1 MERNLLT
8 TNIYG
13 VFNILLTIADEPKNK
28 YCAGLHNMELKNFN
42 YFSSISC
49 LVILLSYF
57 SFSVNEEQL
66 QREYAGAGIDADLLV
81 RILRKFGL
89 KSKSVRLTISQL
101 SRTPLPAIAQC
112 KDGHFILIGK
122 VADGKVLIQHGAS
135 GEVDLLP
142 IESFDSL
149 WNGQVVLATKRVPV
163 LGAGGKFD
171 LSWFIP
177 AVLKYK
183 SLLGEVLLMSLFIQ
197 LFALIS
203 PLFFQVVMDK
213 VLVHQSMST
222 LNILVL
228 GLATVALF
236 EVIMG
241 GLRTYVFS
249 HTANRIDVELGA
261 KLFKHLLSLPIAY
274 FQARRVG
281 ETVARVREL
290 ENIREFITSSAL
302 TLVMDLLFTIIFL
315 CVMWYYSPLLTTVVL
330 LSLPLYILIAVV
342 VTPVLR
348 KRIDEKFRRSAEN
361 QSFLVESVTGV
372 ETLKAM
378 SVQNQA
384 QQRWEELLAA
394 YVSAS
399 FRAANLGNIAGQ
411 SVQLISKLCSAMILF
426 FGAKAAIDGEL
437 TVGQLVAFNM
447 FAGHVTAPVLRLS
460 QLWND
465 FQQARLSVE
474 RLGDVLNSPTEP
486 GYDPNRSSLKSIA
499 GQLTFDQV
507 TFRYRPDKPEVL
519 RRISLDIPAGQTVG
533 IVGPSGS
540 GKSTLT
546 KLVQRMFV
554 PESGRVMIDGFDLA
568 MVDTSWLR
576 TQIGV
581 VLQENLL
588 FNRSVRDNI
597 ALSDP
602 GMSMERVIDA
612 AKLAGAHEFILALP
626 EGYDTVLEERGSNLS
641 GGQRQRVAIARA
653 LVSNPRIL
661 ILDEATSALDYESE
675 SIIQHNMRAI
685 CEGRTVLIIA
695 HRLSTVR
702 QCDRI
707 LTIENGQLVED
718 GSHTELLLQGGRYAR
733 LCAIQSGGQL
743 EEAL

>member
-1 MERNLLT
+1 MTYTDMRTHDPENLSDADQADQHRLHSGLAC
-8 TNIYG
+8 IS
-13 VFNILLTIADEPKNK
+13 ILLQFFRQPANPAQLERELAGKPVTSDE
-28 YCAGLHNMELKNFN
+28 
-42 YFSSISC
+42 
-49 LVILLSYF
+49 
-57 SFSVNEEQL
+57 
-66 QREYAGAGIDADLLV
+66 LV
-81 RILRKFGL
+81 RLCLRLGL
-89 KSKSVRLTISQL
+89 KSKRVNITAAQL
-101 SRTPLPAIAQC
+101 ERAPLPAIAEC
-112 KDGHFILIGK
+112 ADGSFVLVGK
-122 VADGKVLIQHGAS
+122 VADGKVLVQD
-135 GEVDLLP
+135 GETGQMSMLE
-142 IESFDSL
+142 IEQFAERWTGHL
-149 WNGQVVLATKRVPV
+149 VLATKRAPL
-163 LGAGGKFD
+163 LGQGGKFD

-183 SLLGEVLLMSLFIQ
+183 RLLGEVVLMSLFLQ
-197 LFALIS
+197 LFALTS

-222 LNILVL
+222 LNVLVI

-236 EVIMG
+236 EVVLG

-261 KLFKHLLSLPIAY
+261 KLFKHLLSLPMAY
-274 FQARRVG
+274 FQSRRVG

-302 TLVMDLLFTIIFL
+302 TLVMDLLFTVVFL
-315 CVMWYYSPLLTTVVL
+315 VVMWHYSPMLTTVVL
-330 LSLPLYILIAVV
+330 LSLPCYVLIAVV
-342 VTPVLR
+342 VTPILR
-348 KRIDEKFRRSAEN
+348 KRIDEKFRRSAES

-378 SVQNQA
+378 SVQPQA
-384 QQRWEELLAA
+384 QSRWEELLAA
-394 YVSAS
+394 YVGAS

-411 SVQLISKLCSAMILF
+411 AVQLVSKLCSAIILF
-426 FGAKAAIDGEL
+426 WGAKSVIDGQL

-486 GYDPNRSSLKSIA
+486 GYDPNRSSLDAID
-499 GQLTFDQV
+499 GHLVFDQV
-507 TFRYRPDKPEVL
+507 SFRYRPDKPEVL

-546 KLVQRMFV
+546 KLVQRMYL
-554 PESGRVMIDGFDLA
+554 PESGRVMVDGFDLA
-568 MVDTSWLR
+568 MIDTSWLR
-576 TQIGV
+576 TQVGV

-602 GMSMERVIDA
+602 GMNMERVIEA
-612 AKLAGAHEFILALP
+612 AKLAGAHDFILALS
-626 EGYDTVLEERGSNLS
+626 EGYDTQLEERGSNLS
-641 GGQRQRVAIARA
+641 GGQRQRIAIARA
-653 LVSNPRIL
+653 LVTNPRIL

-685 CEGRTVLIIA
+685 CQGRTVLIIA

-702 QCDRI
+702 HCDRI

-718 GSHTELLLQGGRYAR
+718 GSHDELLQQGGRYAR
-733 LCAIQSGGQL
+733 LCAIQAGGQL
-743 EEAL
+743 EPAA

>member
-1 MERNLLT
+1 MAGSLLKGSSPLPT
-8 TNIYG
+8 RSTDSPPPDTAASAIG
-13 VFNILLTIADEPKNK
+13 CLNILLQFLRLPTNSD
-28 YCAGLHNMELKNFN
+28 
-42 YFSSISC
+42 
-49 LVILLSYF
+49 
-57 SFSVNEEQL
+57 QL
-66 QREYAGAGIDADLLV
+66 QRELAGRPVDGALLV
-81 RILRKFGL
+81 RLCRQLGL
-89 KSKSVRLTISQL
+89 KSRRVKASAAQL
-101 SRTPLPAIAQC
+101 ARTPLPAIAERH
-112 KDGHFILIGK
+112 DGSFVLLGK
-122 VADGKVLIQHGAS
+122 IADGQVLLQDGVS
-135 GEVDLLP
+135 GEV
-142 IESFDSL
+142 SMQSL
-149 WNGQVVLATKRVPV
+149 EAFEADWSGHLVLATQRAPL
-163 LGAGGKFD
+163 LGQGGRFD

-183 SLLGEVLLMSLFIQ
+183 RLLGEVMLMSLFIQ
-197 LFALIS
+197 LFALVS

-222 LNILVL
+222 LNVLVI
-228 GLATVALF
+228 GLVAVALF
-236 EVIMG
+236 EVVMG

-261 KLFKHLLSLPIAY
+261 KLFRHLLSLPMAY
-274 FQARRVG
+274 FQSRRVG

-290 ENIREFITSSAL
+290 ENIREFLTSSAL
-302 TLVMDLLFTIIFL
+302 TLVMDLLFTVVFL
-315 CVMWYYSPLLTTVVL
+315 AVMWFYSPQLTTVVL
-330 LSLPLYILIAVV
+330 LSLPFYVLIALL

-348 KRIDEKFRRSAEN
+348 KRIDEKFRRSAES

-378 SVQNQA
+378 SVQPQTQA
-384 QQRWEELLAA
+384 RWEALLAA
-394 YVSAS
+394 YVGSS
-399 FRAANLGNIAGQ
+399 FSAANLGNIAGQ
-411 SVQLISKLCSAMILF
+411 SVQLVAKLCGALILF
-426 FGAKAAIDGEL
+426 FGAKAVLDGGL

-465 FQQARLSVE
+465 FQQARISVA

-486 GYDPNRSSLKSIA
+486 GYDPNRSSLERID
-499 GQLTFDQV
+499 GQLRFDQV
-507 TFRYRPDKPEVL
+507 TFRYRADKPEVL

-546 KLVQRMFV
+546 KLVQRMYV

-576 TQIGV
+576 TQVGV

-602 GMSMERVIDA
+602 AMSMQRVIDA
-612 AKLAGAHEFILALP
+612 AKLAGAHDFILALP
-626 EGYDTVLEERGSNLS
+626 EGYDTLLEERGSNLS

-653 LVSNPRIL
+653 LVTDPRIL

-675 SIIQHNMRAI
+675 SIIQSNMRSI

-702 QCDRI
+702 HADRI
-707 LTIENGQLVED
+707 LTIENGQVVED
-718 GSHTELLLQGGRYAR
+718 GSHEQLLAQGGRYAR
-733 LCAIQSGGQL
+733 LCALQAGGEL
-743 EEAL
+743 EEAAPCNA